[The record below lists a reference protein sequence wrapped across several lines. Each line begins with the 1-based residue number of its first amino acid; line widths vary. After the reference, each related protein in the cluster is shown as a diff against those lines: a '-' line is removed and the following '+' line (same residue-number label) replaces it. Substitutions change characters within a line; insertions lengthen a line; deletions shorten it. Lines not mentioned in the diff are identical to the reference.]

1 MAARKKAAPAATN
14 VNQTNAALL
23 ATQALATMRST
34 RILLSVR
41 LVLDPVLMN
50 RWTHKAITMMLSKMT
65 GLEMPRPPKDL
76 TEEFDNSWYRNDRG
90 EVALPC
96 RLIKAAI
103 VEGAISTSKVVSKA
117 ELKRELRVRG
127 FTAPIYGPKGKK
139 LMVDALSMDV
149 RPAKNASGGPDLRS
163 RAITPAGSYLDVVL
177 DFPPTLTPDKVM
189 AAVDGAGGTIGFCD
203 WRPAR
208 GGEFGTFTIDVDHVS
223 SLKKDIDRTLK
234 DCNSPEEQFEIPPE
248 LLRAFRAIPQGTVP
262 DPLRKGMSVA
272 DNADQQAAE
281 ARKDKKSANGSR
293 RGQQAN
299 A

>member
-1 MAARKKAAPAATN
+1 
-14 VNQTNAALL
+14 
-23 ATQALATMRST
+23 MRST

-41 LVLDPVLMN
+41 MVLDPVLMN

-76 TEEFDNSWYRNDRG
+76 TEEFKDSWYRNDRG

-127 FTAPIYGPKGKK
+127 FTAPIYGPNGKK
-139 LMVDALSMDV
+139 LMVDELSMDV

-163 RAITPAGSYLDVVL
+163 RAITPAGSYVDVVL

-203 WRPAR
+203 WRPSR
-208 GGEFGTFTIDVDHVS
+208 GGEYGTFAIDIDHVS
-223 SLKKDIDRTLK
+223 SQKKDIDRVLK
-234 DCNSPEEQFEIPPE
+234 DCGSPEEQFEIPPE
-248 LLRAFRAIPQGTVP
+248 LLRAYNAASRENVP
-262 DPLRKGMSVA
+262 DPVRKGMAVV
-272 DNADQQAAE
+272 DNADSQAKASKANG
-281 ARKDKKSANGSR
+281 ARK
-293 RGQQAN
+293 RGAT
-299 A
+299 ATA

>member
-1 MAARKKAAPAATN
+1 MAARKKKAAPAATN
-14 VNQTNAALL
+14 VNQNNAALL

-41 LVLDPVLMN
+41 MVLDPVLMN
-50 RWTHKAITMMLSKMT
+50 RWTHKAIVQMLSKMT

-76 TEEFDNSWYRNDRG
+76 TEEFEASWYRNDRG

-127 FTAPIYGPKGKK
+127 FTSPIYGPNGKK
-139 LMVDALSMDV
+139 LMVDKLSMDV

-208 GGEFGTFTIDVDHVS
+208 GGEFGTFAIDIDHVS
-223 SLKKDIDRTLK
+223 SEKKVIDRVLK
-234 DCNSPEEQFEIPPE
+234 DCGSPEEQFEIPPE
-248 LLRAFRAIPQGTVP
+248 LLRAFRATPREDVP
-262 DPLRKGMSVA
+262 DPVRKGMSVVDGA
-272 DNADQQAAE
+272 DEQA
-281 ARKDKKSANGSR
+281 KANGASKR
-293 RGQQAN
+293 SKRGTA
-299 A
+299 ATA